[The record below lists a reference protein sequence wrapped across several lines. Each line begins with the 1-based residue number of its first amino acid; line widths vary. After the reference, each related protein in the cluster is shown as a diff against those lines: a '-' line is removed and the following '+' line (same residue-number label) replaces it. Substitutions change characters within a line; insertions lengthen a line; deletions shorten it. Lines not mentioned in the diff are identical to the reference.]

1 MRPRLATVWLGGC
14 SGCHMTLLDLDE
26 RLLELARGIDVP
38 YSPLVD
44 AKDFPEGVDVTLVEG
59 AVANEEHLALARRVR
74 ERTRVLVALGD
85 CAVSGNVTAMR
96 NTCGGARAALER
108 AYLDP
113 AVLSPVIPEAPGI
126 LPRLLDPVVPLHQT
140 VRVDHFLPGCPPHP
154 DLVGELLARLLA
166 GERPSLAG
174 KLRFG

>member
-1 MRPRLATVWLGGC
+1 
-14 SGCHMTLLDLDE
+14 MTLLDLDE
-26 RLLELARGIDVP
+26 RLLELARGLEVV

-44 AKDFPEGVDVTLVEG
+44 AKEFPEGVDVALVEG
-59 AVANEEHLALARRVR
+59 AVANEEHLALLRRIR

-85 CAVSGNVTAMR
+85 CAVSGNVTALR
-96 NTCGGARAALER
+96 NAAGGPRPVLER

-113 AVLSPVIPEAPGI
+113 AVLDAAIPDAPGI
-126 LPRLLDPVVPLHQT
+126 LPRLLDRVLPLHHA

-154 DLVGELLARLLA
+154 DLVHELLAKLLA